1 MSTLPDRFHTMMQS
15 ARTQLRLTLHRHADH
30 VVQMSA
36 AEQVQHLETIREF
49 VPYPLTDD
57 FSAALPIQEGCELA
71 WSCAVGDA
79 AISGELRLDEFLS
92 VIHSPAPSLDRP
104 EWSDAARQVLSESR
118 VFDDQDYSGNGRM
131 SLLRFTDDGSCE
143 VWFYRQGE
151 LFRLSL
157 SYREYLER
165 LCETRGLYDWQLF
178 FADPADLQSSSM
190 LDGSAEATLADLLV
204 ALLAVFPET
213 DMAAYRSICQGM
225 RT

>member
-1 MSTLPDRFHTMMQS
+1 M
-15 ARTQLRLTLHRHADH
+15 
-30 VVQMSA
+30 
-36 AEQVQHLETIREF
+36 
-49 VPYPLTDD
+49 
-57 FSAALPIQEGCELA
+57 
-71 WSCAVGDA
+71 
-79 AISGELRLDEFLS
+79 
-92 VIHSPAPSLDRP
+92 
-104 EWSDAARQVLSESR
+104 
-118 VFDDQDYSGNGRM
+118 FDDQDYSGNGRM